1 MIRLA
6 FNLLFLGFLALLVL
20 PSLVPADHD
29 PDVSITSQPAQMDV
43 PTDIARLA
51 GGIATELGSLC
62 LRQPTICE
70 SGAALA
76 ASTLARARHGWEI
89 ASGMLA
95 PAETEPLDTV
105 ETGGI

>member
-1 MIRLA
+1 MIRLV

-20 PSLVPADHD
+20 PSLVPAGHD
-29 PDVSITSQPAQMDV
+29 PDVSIASQPAQMDV

-51 GGIATELGSLC
+51 GAVATELGSLC

-76 ASTLARARHGWEI
+76 ASTLTRARHGWAI
-89 ASGMLA
+89 ASEMLA
-95 PAETEPLDTV
+95 SAEADTV